1 MRGELPKK
9 MLFIQA
15 QEWYK
20 PNVCSNCPEFN
31 LMSLPKGIA
40 AFCNMVE
47 SDQPCPMESAQDELK
62 KEREL
67 VATLLELE
75 SIPQME
81 IIPD

>member
-1 MRGELPKK
+1 MGEELPKK
-9 MLFIQA
+9 MVFIQA

-20 PNVCSNCPEFN
+20 PQVCSKCPEFN
-31 LMSLPKGIA
+31 MMSLPEGIA
-40 AFCNMVE
+40 AYCNLVE
-47 SDQPCPMESAQDELK
+47 SDQPCPMESALEELK

>member
-1 MRGELPKK
+1 MREELPKK

-20 PNVCSNCPEFN
+20 PNACSSCPEFN
-31 LMSLPKGIA
+31 MLSLPKGIA
-40 AFCNMVE
+40 AFCNQVE
-47 SDQPCPMESAQDELK
+47 NDQPCPLKNIQDELK

-81 IIPD
+81 IIPN